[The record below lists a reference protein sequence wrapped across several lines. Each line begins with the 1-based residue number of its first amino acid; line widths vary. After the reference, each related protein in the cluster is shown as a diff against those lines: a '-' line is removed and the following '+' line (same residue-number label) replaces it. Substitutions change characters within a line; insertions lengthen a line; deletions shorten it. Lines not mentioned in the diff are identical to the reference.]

1 MSSLRSD
8 VILSY
13 WTLSSTLGIA
23 TVRRQAPG
31 TALSWLGSARCEVT
45 PNLCSP
51 HPEVSQPSAAWLSQG
66 VADRVPNPAQ
76 SQTAAS
82 EATLD
87 IQSCYFSLT
96 RGSLHL
102 RWNEFQL
109 TSLLAAGRQFS
120 MARTAWTLH
129 TCPLLSPREPGG
141 HEQLCPHPDLCPHLD
156 RDIAPF
162 PAHSPC
168 FCCEGV

>member
-1 MSSLRSD
+1 MNTPLPCESTFWPNGEVRGWLSSLRSD

-13 WTLSSTLGIA
+13 WTLSSILGIA
-23 TVRRQAPG
+23 TVRRKAPG
-31 TALSWLGSARCEVT
+31 TALSWLGSARCEVP

-51 HPEVSQPSAAWLSQG
+51 HPAVSQPSAAWLSQG

-82 EATLD
+82 GATLD

-102 RWNEFQL
+102 RWNEFRL
-109 TSLLAAGRQFS
+109 TFLLLLADS
-120 MARTAWTLH
+120 
-129 TCPLLSPREPGG
+129 SPWLAQHG
-141 HEQLCPHPDLCPHLD
+141 H
-156 RDIAPF
+156 F
-162 PAHSPC
+162 TPAHCYP
-168 FCCEGV
+168 